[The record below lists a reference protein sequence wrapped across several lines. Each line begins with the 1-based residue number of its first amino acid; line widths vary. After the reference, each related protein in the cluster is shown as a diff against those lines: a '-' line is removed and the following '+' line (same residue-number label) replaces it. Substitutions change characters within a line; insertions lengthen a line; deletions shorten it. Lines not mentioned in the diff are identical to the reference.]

1 MTASTPRWKLT
12 EAHYLK
18 VKGTFWEHQQVD
30 RKTGKPARKQYPVP
44 LHLDPLS
51 LDDMVNHGQM
61 DPNMPSNN
69 PEDWMIVVAHG
80 ESTFTK
86 DVIFEGEP
94 TPGML
99 PLNDEARAISEKF
112 SQGQWQPTRG
122 IDEDSQRDSFSNKI
136 INGLLD
142 QVHTLKESVQT
153 GATVI
158 PGMAEFMETM
168 QAMMKQQTEIIG
180 MLAQAQTKSAG
191 GAPRSV
197 VRG

>member
-1 MTASTPRWKLT
+1 MTARWKLT

-18 VKGTFWEHQQVD
+18 VKGIFWEHNQVD
-30 RKTGKPARKQYPVP
+30 RKTGKPVRKQYPVP
-44 LHLDPLS
+44 LFLDPLS
-51 LDDMVNHGQM
+51 LDDMVTHGQM
-61 DPNMPSNN
+61 DPNLPSNN

-86 DVIFEGEP
+86 DVIFDGEP

-112 SQGQWQPTRG
+112 SKGQWQPTQG
-122 IDEDSQRDSFSNKI
+122 IDEESQRNSYANAV

-142 QVHTLKESVQT
+142 QVHTLKENAASGGQT
-153 GATVI
+153 I
-158 PGMAEFMETM
+158 SGMSEFMETM

-180 MLAQAQTKSAG
+180 MLAQAQVQPKSS
-191 GAPRSV
+191 APRSV
-197 VRG
+197 MR